1 MLRDVY
7 SALKLWVETKKSG
20 PHQPVQSNKN
30 KTNQR
35 HDKTDPYRMKIR
47 YSFEVLGSPGV
58 AC

>member
-47 YSFEVLGSPGV
+47 YSFEVLGSPG
-58 AC
+58 